1 MIIRL
6 RELDGKAALSMFFIE
21 RPREVIP
28 GSQITKDVRQRLLG
42 VDTVSGSSSMKC
54 ENSQRGMIEQGTGF
68 PCPKSGNV
76 RINTETNEIRS
87 ITNPYSGPNGDYDW
101 TEDFD
106 GVQNFP
112 GCVVFYNF
120 KSIVQD
126 GGAQTRSLKC
136 VYDFVKAQRN
146 VIRSRNV
153 DKTTLFVNI
162 LDGQFCDK
170 HMNKFSRFEDESQI
184 YVGDMYNYFDWLR
197 SRLETIL

>member
-1 MIIRL
+1 MFINL
-6 RELDGKAALSMFFIE
+6 KELDGKVILSILFIE
-21 RPREVIP
+21 RPKEVIP
-28 GSQITKDVRQRLLG
+28 GSQINKDTRQRLLG

-54 ENSQRGMIEQGTGF
+54 ENFQRQMIEWGTGF

-76 RINTETNEIRS
+76 RINTETNEIRP
-87 ITNPYSGPNGDYDW
+87 IANPYSGLHGDYDW

-106 GVQNFP
+106 GFQKILEFD
-112 GCVVFYNF
+112 VFYNF

-126 GGAQTRSLKC
+126 GGSQTRSLKC

-146 VIRSRNV
+146 VIRSENV

-162 LDGQFCDK
+162 LDGKFCDK
-170 HMNKFSRFEDESQI
+170 HLNKFNRFKNESQI